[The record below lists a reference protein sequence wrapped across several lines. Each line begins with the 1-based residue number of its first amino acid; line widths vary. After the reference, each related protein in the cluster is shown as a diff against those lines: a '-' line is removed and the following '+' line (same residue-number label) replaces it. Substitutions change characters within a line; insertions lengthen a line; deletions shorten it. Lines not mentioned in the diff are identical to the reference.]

1 MFINGLI
8 FDFFHQLKWKQLAHS
23 MDASVYYGEED
34 ESLGDGWIDSWRGWM
49 GAAGRMETL
58 LNIGRGEGSKTKD
71 SGCFS
76 KCLSTQP
83 WMGSSEAD
91 ALQ

>member
-1 MFINGLI
+1 MLPYI
-8 FDFFHQLKWKQLAHS
+8 A
-23 MDASVYYGEED
+23 EEKKKTKAWWM
-34 ESLGDGWIDSWRGWM
+34 DGWIDSWRGWM

-58 LNIGRGEGSKTKD
+58 LNIGRGGSKTKD

>member
-1 MFINGLI
+1 VFINGLI
-8 FDFFHQLKWKQLAHS
+8 FDFFHQLKWKQLANS
-23 MDASVYYGEED
+23 MDASVYCGGEEED
-34 ESLGDGWIDSWRGWM
+34 EGLVDGWIDSWGLDGCCWQD
-49 GAAGRMETL
+49 GNSFEYWKG
-58 LNIGRGEGSKTKD
+58 GSKTKD